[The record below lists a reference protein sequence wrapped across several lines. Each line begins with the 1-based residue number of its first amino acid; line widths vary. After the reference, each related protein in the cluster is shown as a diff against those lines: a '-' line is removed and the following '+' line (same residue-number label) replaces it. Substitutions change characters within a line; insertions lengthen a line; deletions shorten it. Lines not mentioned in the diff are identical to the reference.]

1 MDENLKGLTVSNTFG
16 RLVQIVNG
24 KYYDGLGNLL
34 NLDSL
39 SNNFS
44 IDGGTPDS
52 TISTNVFKIDFGGV
66 E

>member
-1 MDENLKGLTVSNTFG
+1 MDKNLTGLTVSNTFG
-16 RLVQIVNG
+16 RLVQIING

-44 IDGGTPDS
+44 IDGGTPGNTAS
-52 TISTNVFKIDFGGV
+52 NNIFKIDFGGV